1 MLTTKKDV
9 LSKIVVFL
17 TCDLMDCNVDNLNS
31 YLSFHLFVTR
41 LSLSPDGLVGTA
53 VT

>member
-1 MLTTKKDV
+1 MV
-9 LSKIVVFL
+9 IL
-17 TCDLMDCNVDNLNS
+17 TCDLIDFNVENVNS

-41 LSLSPDGLVGTA
+41 LSLSPDAPVGAA

>member
-1 MLTTKKDV
+1 M
-9 LSKIVVFL
+9 VFL
-17 TCDLMDCNVDNLNS
+17 TCDLIDYNVDNLNS

-41 LSLSPDGLVGTA
+41 LSLSPDASVCAA